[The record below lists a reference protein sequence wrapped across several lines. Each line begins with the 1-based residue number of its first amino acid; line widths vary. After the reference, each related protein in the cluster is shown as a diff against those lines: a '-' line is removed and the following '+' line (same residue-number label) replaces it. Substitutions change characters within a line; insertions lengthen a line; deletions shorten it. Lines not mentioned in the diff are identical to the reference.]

1 MERRFFELSELRAEA
16 ETEGDMLH
24 IRGYAAVFNSPSN
37 LLWGAFREVLLPGA
51 FTETLAQDDI
61 RALWQ
66 HDTALVLGRNKA
78 STLTLRED
86 DLGLRFDILP
96 PDTQA
101 GRDAL
106 ISIGRGDVD
115 QMSFGFTVPPGGDE
129 WREDDNGMLI
139 RSLRKV
145 KLFEISPVTFPAYP
159 NTFVDARG
167 EPRSAYGDQ
176 PTIPAGVRG
185 ATTPA
190 HNEQAAR
197 ARNLR
202 RLRLSVADLL

>member
-1 MERRFFELSELRAEA
+1 MERRFFELSELRAE
-16 ETEGDMLH
+16 TDSDQPH

-37 LLWGAFREVLLPGA
+37 LLWGSFREVIVPGA
-51 FTETLAQDDI
+51 FTESLGLDDI

-78 STLTLRED
+78 NTLTLAED

-106 ISIGRGDVD
+106 VSIGRGDVD

-129 WREDDNGMLI
+129 WREEESGMLI
-139 RSLRKV
+139 RTLRKI
-145 KLFEISPVTFPAYP
+145 KLFEVSPVTFPAYP
-159 NTFVDARG
+159 QTAVG
-167 EPRSAYGDQ
+167 VRSAYGDQ
-176 PTIPAGVRG
+176 PDIPAGVRG
-185 ATTPA
+185 ATA
-190 HNEQAAR
+190 QAEQEQAAR

-202 RLRLSVADLL
+202 RYRLAMAELCG